1 VIPLVE
7 VDSGLVGAFTITIPL
22 LVLFFARALDGITGG
37 NVSVANAYL
46 ADITEE
52 TERSTNFGKM
62 AIFGNI
68 GFILGPALAGALG
81 ATIWGE
87 IPPVVAALVIS
98 AVASLIIAFK
108 LPETGCAARAVS
120 PEPGTV
126 GKALG
131 QELKECYELEGG
143 SKLTMKEILA
153 LPSIPL
159 LLALY
164 FLVFL
169 AFNFFYIVFPV
180 HAATVLEWS
189 LAEIGAFF
197 TFMGMAM
204 VVVQGPILKRAS
216 RVWSERALVI
226 DGSLVLAVSFLFFT
240 VDGKPEAYIGTTLL
254 ALGNGLMWPSLM
266 ALLSMATGR
275 EEQGAVQGFASSGGA
290 VASILGLLVGGL
302 LYGVLGTGVF
312 LLAFA
317 ITMIV
322 MVLAMWLPSRAALP
336 VGSAAL

>member
-1 VIPLVE
+1 
-7 VDSGLVGAFTITIPL
+7 
-22 LVLFFARALDGITGG
+22 
-37 NVSVANAYL
+37 
-46 ADITEE
+46 
-52 TERSTNFGKM
+52 M
-62 AIFGNI
+62 
-68 GFILGPALAGALG
+68 
-81 ATIWGE
+81 
-87 IPPVVAALVIS
+87 
-98 AVASLIIAFK
+98 
-108 LPETGCAARAVS
+108 S

-143 SKLTMKEILA
+143 SKLTMREILA

-169 AFNFFYIVFPV
+169 AFNFFYIVFSV
-180 HAATVLEWS
+180 HAATILEWS

-240 VDGKPEAYIGTTLL
+240 VDGKPQAYIGTTLL

-290 VASILGLLVGGL
+290 VASTLGLLVGGL